1 MLRTRNSS
9 IIIFCTTRITPQ
21 TLNSCNVPKKLWVSV
36 YFISF
41 FHIIF
46 RKKKMFETVGSIV
59 WLSLSLGPKSIILH
73 RITAFIR
80 LIHKPRKSLFFLSLS
95 QWIEI
100 KALIFFWVIVPVK
113 LEWVPRKLDVNKW
126 IFILRFRAIYLHLIL
141 IIEYI
146 YIYIIT
152 MIRRVIGCG
161 TIVPIRFYLIDLY
174 SHNKNK

>member
-1 MLRTRNSS
+1 MGMG
-9 IIIFCTTRITPQ
+9 IFLFFLLYNFQ
-21 TLNSCNVPKKLWVSV
+21 EEKNV
-36 YFISF
+36 Y
-41 FHIIF
+41 
-46 RKKKMFETVGSIV
+46 ETVRSMA

-146 YIYIIT
+146 YIYYYHDQTSYWVWDNCPHKILFNWSLLT
-152 MIRRVIGCG
+152 
-161 TIVPIRFYLIDLY
+161 
-174 SHNKNK
+174 